1 MNSKFALSIAAAV
14 MLLVLA
20 MLGEGGAVSNIAQ
33 ADAAQTEQAR
43 RILSRGTGDPQPVA
57 APGASSPWAVSADT
71 PATPHGASITAASV
85 IPVYEYRNVPVAIP
99 QEIIDPDKVAASPIR

>member
-43 RILSRGTGDPQPVA
+43 RILSRGGDPQPVS

-71 PATPHGASITAASV
+71 PATPHGASITAASA
-85 IPVYEYRNVPVAIP
+85 IPVYEYRIVPVAIP

>member
-14 MLLVLA
+14 MLVVLA

-43 RILSRGTGDPQPVA
+43 RILSRGGDPQPVS

-71 PATPHGASITAASV
+71 PATPHGASITAASA

-99 QEIIDPDKVAASPIR
+99 QEIIDPDKAAASPIR

>member
-43 RILSRGTGDPQPVA
+43 RMLNRSGDPQPVS
-57 APGASSPWAVSADT
+57 APGASSPWAASADT
-71 PATPHGASITAASV
+71 PATPHGASITAASA

>member
-33 ADAAQTEQAR
+33 ADAAQTDQAR
-43 RILSRGTGDPQPVA
+43 RILSRGGDPQPVS
-57 APGASSPWAVSADT
+57 APGASSPWAASADT
-71 PATPHGASITAASV
+71 PATPHGASITAASA

-99 QEIIDPDKVAASPIR
+99 QEIIDPDKAAASPIR

>member
-43 RILSRGTGDPQPVA
+43 RILSRGGDPQPVS

-99 QEIIDPDKVAASPIR
+99 QEIIDPDKAAASPIR

>member
-20 MLGEGGAVSNIAQ
+20 MLSEGGAVSNIAQ

-43 RILSRGTGDPQPVA
+43 RILSRGGDPQPVS

-71 PATPHGASITAASV
+71 PATPHGASITAASA

>member
-33 ADAAQTEQAR
+33 TDAAQTEQAR
-43 RILSRGTGDPQPVA
+43 RILSRGGDPQPVS

-71 PATPHGASITAASV
+71 PATPHGASITAASA

-99 QEIIDPDKVAASPIR
+99 

>member
-1 MNSKFALSIAAAV
+1 MNSKFALSIAATV

-43 RILSRGTGDPQPVA
+43 RILSRGGDPQPVS

-71 PATPHGASITAASV
+71 PATPHGASITAASA

-99 QEIIDPDKVAASPIR
+99 QEILDPDKVAASPIR

>member
-33 ADAAQTEQAR
+33 ADAAQT
-43 RILSRGTGDPQPVA
+43 
-57 APGASSPWAVSADT
+57 
-71 PATPHGASITAASV
+71 
-85 IPVYEYRNVPVAIP
+85 
-99 QEIIDPDKVAASPIR
+99 

>member
-43 RILSRGTGDPQPVA
+43 RILSRGGDPQPVSA
-57 APGASSPWAVSADT
+57 QGASSPWAVSADT
-71 PATPHGASITAASV
+71 PATPHGASITAASA

>member
-33 ADAAQTEQAR
+33 ADAAQTDQAR
-43 RILSRGTGDPQPVA
+43 RILSRGGDPQPVS

-71 PATPHGASITAASV
+71 PATPHGASITAASA

-99 QEIIDPDKVAASPIR
+99 QEILDPDKVAASPIR

>member
-14 MLLVLA
+14 LLLVLGT
-20 MLGEGGAVSNIAQ
+20 MGEGGAVSNIAQ

-43 RILSRGTGDPQPVA
+43 RILSRGGDPQPVS

-71 PATPHGASITAASV
+71 PATPHGASITAASA

-99 QEIIDPDKVAASPIR
+99 QEIIDPDKAAASPIR

>member
-43 RILSRGTGDPQPVA
+43 RILSRGGDPQPVS

-71 PATPHGASITAASV
+71 PATPHGASITAASA
-85 IPVYEYRNVPVAIP
+85 IPVYEYRNVAVAIP
-99 QEIIDPDKVAASPIR
+99 QRIIDPDKVAASPIR

>member
-1 MNSKFALSIAAAV
+1 MNSKFALTIAAAV
-14 MLLVLA
+14 LLLVLGT
-20 MLGEGGAVSNIAQ
+20 MGEGGAVSNIAQ

-43 RILSRGTGDPQPVA
+43 RILSRGGDPQPVS
-57 APGASSPWAVSADT
+57 APGASLPWAVSADT
-71 PATPHGASITAASV
+71 PATPHGASITAASA

>member
-43 RILSRGTGDPQPVA
+43 RILSRGGDPQPVS

>member
-43 RILSRGTGDPQPVA
+43 RMLSRGGDPQPVS
-57 APGASSPWAVSADT
+57 APGASSPWGVSADT
-71 PATPHGASITAASV
+71 PATPHGASTTAASA

-99 QEIIDPDKVAASPIR
+99 QEIIDPDKAAASPIR

>member
-14 MLLVLA
+14 LLLVLGT
-20 MLGEGGAVSNIAQ
+20 MGEGGAVSNIAQ

-43 RILSRGTGDPQPVA
+43 RIMSRGGDPQPVS

-71 PATPHGASITAASV
+71 PATPHGASITAASA

-99 QEIIDPDKVAASPIR
+99 QEILDPDKVAASPIR

>member
-43 RILSRGTGDPQPVA
+43 RILSRGGDPQPVS

-71 PATPHGASITAASV
+71 PATPHGASIAAASA

-99 QEIIDPDKVAASPIR
+99 QEIIDPDKIAASPIR

>member
-43 RILSRGTGDPQPVA
+43 RMLNRGSGDPQPVS
-57 APGASSPWAVSADT
+57 APGASSARSLCASVRRWPTAVSA
-71 PATPHGASITAASV
+71 
-85 IPVYEYRNVPVAIP
+85 AI
-99 QEIIDPDKVAASPIR
+99 QR

>member
-1 MNSKFALSIAAAV
+1 MNSKLALLIAAAV

-43 RILSRGTGDPQPVA
+43 RIMSRGGDPQPVS

-71 PATPHGASITAASV
+71 PATPHGASITAASA

-99 QEIIDPDKVAASPIR
+99 QEIIDPDKVAASPIQ

>member
-43 RILSRGTGDPQPVA
+43 RILSRGGDPQPVS

-71 PATPHGASITAASV
+71 PATPQGASITAASA

-99 QEIIDPDKVAASPIR
+99 QEIIDPDKAAASPIR

>member
-14 MLLVLA
+14 MLVVLA

-43 RILSRGTGDPQPVA
+43 RILSRGGDPQPVS

-71 PATPHGASITAASV
+71 PATPHGASITAASA

-99 QEIIDPDKVAASPIR
+99 QEIIDPDKAAASPIQ

>member
-1 MNSKFALSIAAAV
+1 MNSKFALSIATAV

-43 RILSRGTGDPQPVA
+43 RILSRGGDPQPVA
-57 APGASSPWAVSADT
+57 APGALSPWAVSADT
-71 PATPHGASITAASV
+71 PATPHGASITAASA

-99 QEIIDPDKVAASPIR
+99 QEIIDPDKAAASPIR

>member
-43 RILSRGTGDPQPVA
+43 RILSRGGDLPPVS

-71 PATPHGASITAASV
+71 PATPHGASITAASA
-85 IPVYEYRNVPVAIP
+85 IPVYEYRNVPVALP
-99 QEIIDPDKVAASPIR
+99 QEIIDPDKVAVSPIR

>member
-43 RILSRGTGDPQPVA
+43 RILSRGGDPQPVA
-57 APGASSPWAVSADT
+57 APGALSPWAVSADT
-71 PATPHGASITAASV
+71 PATPHGASITAASA

-99 QEIIDPDKVAASPIR
+99 QEIIDPDKAAASPIR

>member
-33 ADAAQTEQAR
+33 ADAAQTDQAR
-43 RILSRGTGDPQPVA
+43 RILSRGGDPQPVS

-71 PATPHGASITAASV
+71 PAKPHGASITAASA
-85 IPVYEYRNVPVAIP
+85 IPGYEYRDVPVAIP
-99 QEIIDPDKVAASPIR
+99 QEIIDPAKGAASPIR

>member
-33 ADAAQTEQAR
+33 ADAAQTDQAR
-43 RILSRGTGDPQPVA
+43 RILSRGGDPQPVS
-57 APGASSPWAVSADT
+57 APGASSPWAASADT
-71 PATPHGASITAASV
+71 PATPHGASITAASA

-99 QEIIDPDKVAASPIR
+99 QEILDPDKVAASPIH

>member
-33 ADAAQTEQAR
+33 ADAAQTDQAR
-43 RILSRGTGDPQPVA
+43 RILSRGGDPQPVS

>member
-14 MLLVLA
+14 LLLVLA

-43 RILSRGTGDPQPVA
+43 RILSRGGDPQPVS

-71 PATPHGASITAASV
+71 PATPHGASITAASA

-99 QEIIDPDKVAASPIR
+99 QEIIDPDKAAASPIR

>member
-43 RILSRGTGDPQPVA
+43 RILSRGGDPQPVS

-71 PATPHGASITAASV
+71 PATPHGASITAASA

-99 QEIIDPDKVAASPIR
+99 QEIIDPDKVAASRIR

>member
-33 ADAAQTEQAR
+33 ADAAQTDQAR
-43 RILSRGTGDPQPVA
+43 RILSRGGDPQPVS

-71 PATPHGASITAASV
+71 PATPHGASITAASA

>member
-43 RILSRGTGDPQPVA
+43 RILSRGDDPQPVS

-71 PATPHGASITAASV
+71 PATPHGASITAASA

-99 QEIIDPDKVAASPIR
+99 QEIIDPDKAAASPIR

>member
-43 RILSRGTGDPQPVA
+43 RILSRGGDPQPVS

-71 PATPHGASITAASV
+71 PATPHGASIKAASA
-85 IPVYEYRNVPVAIP
+85 IPVYEHRNVPVAIP
-99 QEIIDPDKVAASPIR
+99 QEIIDPDKAAASPIR

>member
-33 ADAAQTEQAR
+33 ADAAQTDQAR
-43 RILSRGTGDPQPVA
+43 RILSRGGDPQPVS
-57 APGASSPWAVSADT
+57 APGASSPWAASADT
-71 PATPHGASITAASV
+71 PATPHGASITAASA

-99 QEIIDPDKVAASPIR
+99 QEIIDPDKVAASPVR

>member
-33 ADAAQTEQAR
+33 ADTAQTEQAR
-43 RILSRGTGDPQPVA
+43 RILSRGGDPQPVS

-71 PATPHGASITAASV
+71 PATPHGASITAASA

-99 QEIIDPDKVAASPIR
+99 QEIIDPDKAAVSPIR

>member
-33 ADAAQTEQAR
+33 ADAAQTDQAR
-43 RILSRGTGDPQPVA
+43 RILSRGGDPQPVS

-71 PATPHGASITAASV
+71 PATPHGASITAASA

-99 QEIIDPDKVAASPIR
+99 QEIIDPDKAAASPIR

>member
-43 RILSRGTGDPQPVA
+43 RILSRGGDPQPVA
-57 APGASSPWAVSADT
+57 APGALSPWAVSADT
-71 PATPHGASITAASV
+71 PATPHGASITAASA

>member
-33 ADAAQTEQAR
+33 ADAAQTDQAR
-43 RILSRGTGDPQPVA
+43 RILSRGGDPQPVS

-71 PATPHGASITAASV
+71 PATPHGASITAASA

-99 QEIIDPDKVAASPIR
+99 QEIIDPDKVAASPVR

>member
-43 RILSRGTGDPQPVA
+43 RILSRGGDPQPVS

-71 PATPHGASITAASV
+71 PATPHGASITAASA
-85 IPVYEYRNVPVAIP
+85 IPVYEYRNVPVTIP
-99 QEIIDPDKVAASPIR
+99 QEIIDPDKAAASPIR